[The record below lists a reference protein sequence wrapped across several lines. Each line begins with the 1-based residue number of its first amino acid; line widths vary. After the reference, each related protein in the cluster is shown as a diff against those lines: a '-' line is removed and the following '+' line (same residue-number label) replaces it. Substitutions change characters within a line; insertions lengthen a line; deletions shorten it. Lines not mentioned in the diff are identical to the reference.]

1 MIDSNSQDIGHN
13 EELQPPTTSQ
23 TTLNFGTIRK
33 SGSKIFQ
40 VPIRN
45 PSKQPLL
52 WRADA
57 GEANWLAPDKRTGI
71 LQKEGEQQIV
81 NVKADTSSLEVG
93 EHTATLTFTSE
104 GDESSVPVK
113 VPITARV
120 FPVLPLAVGL
130 SFALNRLSSKTLPLA
145 IINRNDQPVNWTA
158 DIGGTSWL
166 SLDRRAGT
174 LQPHEQQAIHVTANT
189 SFLEYEDYAAVLTFS
204 SDVLGVKSEDTQ
216 FPVELHVTPVPYGDN
231 GPKPPCCIRVLNSV
245 TGQLSLEFGNVA
257 ENGQVNWTLNTGG
270 VNWLSVDPSAGTLQ
284 PGDLQTVL
292 VTIDISGL
300 QAGNY
305 RTDLILT
312 FTFNPERE
320 GREPTSVLIPVTLT
334 AP

>member
-52 WRADA
+52 WRADT
-57 GEANWLAPDKRTGI
+57 GEANWLTLDKRTGI
-71 LQKEGEQQIV
+71 LQKKGEQQIV
-81 NVKADTSSLEVG
+81 TVKADTGSLEVG

-120 FPVLPLAVGL
+120 SSVLPLAVGL
-130 SFALNRLSSKTLPLA
+130 SFALNLLSSKTLPLA

-174 LQPHEQQAIHVTANT
+174 LQPHEQQTIYVTAHT
-189 SFLEYEDYAAVLTFS
+189 SFLEYGDYTAVLAFS
-204 SDVLGVKSEDTQ
+204 SDVSGVKSEDTQ
-216 FPVELHVTPVPYGDN
+216 FPVELHATAIPYGDN
-231 GPKPPCCIRVLNSV
+231 GP
-245 TGQLSLEFGNVA
+245 
-257 ENGQVNWTLNTGG
+257 
-270 VNWLSVDPSAGTLQ
+270 
-284 PGDLQTVL
+284 
-292 VTIDISGL
+292 
-300 QAGNY
+300 
-305 RTDLILT
+305 
-312 FTFNPERE
+312 
-320 GREPTSVLIPVTLT
+320 
-334 AP
+334 